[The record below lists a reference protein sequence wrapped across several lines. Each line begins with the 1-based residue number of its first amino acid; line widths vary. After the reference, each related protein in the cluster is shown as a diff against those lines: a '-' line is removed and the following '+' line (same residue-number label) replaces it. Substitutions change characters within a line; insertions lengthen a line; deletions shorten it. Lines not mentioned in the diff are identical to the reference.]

1 MLERL
6 HGRAKFERLQGS
18 SYGSGQK
25 KRDADSVRVCVCCAF
40 VSFLFFSF
48 KGALRTF
55 GAGHSKVRA
64 SGPWSTTLAD
74 SSQSSIH
81 WTRDERLYH
90 HTPSPLSDLSLS
102 LLTSLL
108 FSTNQPLPPPLY
120 LPTKKK
126 TLPSS
131 IRTSEN
137 DGGGDTRR
145 ALELGGYEPTTAS
158 SLSLQT
164 TKFRD

>member
-1 MLERL
+1 MSASKARLTGATERSATP
-6 HGRAKFERLQGS
+6 G
-18 SYGSGQK
+18 
-25 KRDADSVRVCVCCAF
+25 VCVSVCVYVF
-40 VSFLFFSF
+40 FFFYLFSF

-81 WTRDERLYH
+81 WTRDESLYH

-102 LLTSLL
+102 LLDLSPLTYQPTTTSSS
-108 FSTNQPLPPPLY
+108 FY
-120 LPTKKK
+120 LPTKIK